1 MTTETDTKDPYRLNP
16 QQNMDNNKLSNM
28 KKETVRL
35 LLTPTV
41 WICLELLNLFLVQ
54 TGMKYADLTEIGK
67 GGIITTRKASHIAWK
82 SNFVYHLLR
91 SHTIPDTLAYE
102 AEKCLEMRLS
112 PHKRL
117 QGIFVLQYL

>member
-41 WICLELLNLFLVQ
+41 
-54 TGMKYADLTEIGK
+54 
-67 GGIITTRKASHIAWK
+67 
-82 SNFVYHLLR
+82 
-91 SHTIPDTLAYE
+91 
-102 AEKCLEMRLS
+102 
-112 PHKRL
+112 
-117 QGIFVLQYL
+117 